1 MKSIYYHSQWRV
13 LIIEEESM
21 HKVAFKMK
29 LKPGF
34 KDEYKKRHDEIWPEL
49 SALLKAN
56 GISDYTIFLDE
67 ETNTL
72 FGVQIQSGQ
81 SSQDLGSTE
90 IVQKW
95 WAYMA
100 DIMDTNPDN
109 SPVSTPLTKV
119 FHLD

>member
-1 MKSIYYHSQWRV
+1 MK
-13 LIIEEESM
+13 L
-21 HKVAFKMK
+21 AFKMK

-49 SALLKAN
+49 KTLLENN

-67 ETNTL
+67 ETNIL
-72 FGVQIQSGQ
+72 FAVQQQDGNQ
-81 SSQDLGSTE
+81 SSQDLGQTA

-100 DIMDTNPDN
+100 DIMETNPDN
-109 SPVSTPLTKV
+109 SPVSKPLAEV
-119 FHLD
+119 FHMD

>member
-1 MKSIYYHSQWRV
+1 MKT
-13 LIIEEESM
+13 
-21 HKVAFKMK
+21 AFKMK

-34 KDEYKKRHDEIWPEL
+34 AAEYKKRHDEIWPEL

-56 GISDYTIFLDE
+56 GVSDYTIFLDE
-67 ETNTL
+67 ETNIL
-72 FGVQIQSGQ
+72 FAVQQQNGS
-81 SSQDLGSTE
+81 SSQDLGSTA

-109 SPVSTPLTKV
+109 SPVSRPLLEV

>member
-1 MKSIYYHSQWRV
+1 MKI
-13 LIIEEESM
+13 
-21 HKVAFKMK
+21 AFKMK
-29 LKPGF
+29 LKPGC
-34 KDEYKKRHDEIWPEL
+34 KAEYKKRHDEIWPEL
-49 SALLKAN
+49 AALLKKN

-67 ETNTL
+67 ETDIL
-72 FGVQIQSGQ
+72 FAVQQQNGQ

-100 DIMDTNPDN
+100 DIMETNADN
-109 SPVSTPLTKV
+109 SPVSIPLETV